1 MGLTVLQTQMNVMHL
16 VPITARQ
23 TQSVLINLD
32 RLSAIAELVT
42 LEMGLIAVVG
52 LKTVVPVMFQFSF
65 IYLFIYLFVY
75 LFTITVNI
83 LSR

>member
-16 VPITARQ
+16 VPITACQ

-32 RLSAIAELVT
+32 HLSAIADLVT

-52 LKTVVPVMFQFSF
+52 WKTVVPVMFQFS
-65 IYLFIYLFVY
+65 FIYLFVY

-83 LSR
+83 LSRWLA